1 MFLNE
6 WKIFLEAEEMS
17 LTKDGKPLTTAFIGA
32 GQMGG
37 AMLRGL
43 LTSGSLMPEHMSACD
58 IVKDPLD
65 ELMAAHPGIS
75 TYIHEAASDSRDY
88 GKDVVVLAVEPKD
101 MQGVCSNYKSRDP
114 VIFVSFAAGVTME
127 TLESWL
133 PKDINGKTRIVRV
146 MPNTPCTVGA
156 MAAGY
161 CCNEACSPPDAALV
175 GSLLGAL
182 GSALRVEDEADLDAV
197 TGVSGSGPAY
207 VFQFIEAMSDG
218 GVRCG
223 LSRQVATRL
232 AAQTVL
238 GAGKMVLET
247 GMHPG
252 ALKDMVTSPGGTTI
266 AAVHA
271 LEKGGLRAAVIDA
284 VVAATERSREL
295 GAAGI
300 ASTRRG
306 GAAAKRARSE

>member
-1 MFLNE
+1 VQE
-6 WKIFLEAEEMS
+6 
-17 LTKDGKPLTTAFIGA
+17 
-32 GQMGG
+32 
-37 AMLRGL
+37 R
-43 LTSGSLMPEHMSACD
+43 
-58 IVKDPLD
+58 LD
-65 ELMAAHPGIS
+65 ELMAAHPGLS
-75 TYIHEAASDSRDY
+75 TCLHGSAADLY
-88 GKDVVVLAVEPKD
+88 GKDVIVLGVEPKD
-101 MQGVCSNYKSRDP
+101 MQGVCSKWTSQEP
-114 VIFVSFAAGVTME
+114 SIFVSLAAGVT
-127 TLESWL
+127 LEALGSWL
-133 PKDINGKTRIVRV
+133 PKDFSGKTRIVRV

-161 CCNEACSPPDAALV
+161 CCNEACSPADAAIV

-247 GMHPG
+247 NMHPG

-295 GAAGI
+295 GAAG
-300 ASTRRG
+300 AAATKR
-306 GAAAKRARSE
+306 GAAGKRARSE